1 MFATIPFEIPQ
12 RFLGPVRLII
22 REDYL
27 KRANVYSIPCILTF
41 LKLFFYSLDI
51 CRRAWLDVSS
61 LAHRVI
67 SDLRWFS
74 YPQIFDLIYLAVL
87 SRDFFHFMVYFGRG
101 IFIK

>member
-12 RFLGPVRLII
+12 RFLGPVQLIFW
-22 REDYL
+22 EDYL
-27 KRANVYSIPCILTF
+27 RRANVYSIPCLLTF
-41 LKLFFYSLDI
+41 LKLFFYSLDSS
-51 CRRAWLDVSS
+51 RRAWLDVRS

-74 YPQIFDLIYLAVL
+74 HPRMLDLIYLAVL
-87 SRDFFHFMVYFGRG
+87 SHDFFHFMVYFGRG